1 MESNRLISTA
11 AKFISGMKYFP
22 YGIPDAGNFRSS
34 AAFPWF
40 FAAGISVRTAGPSYW
55 ENCLPALD

>member
-1 MESNRLISTA
+1 MESNRLIGTA

-22 YGIPDAGNFRSS
+22 YGIPNAGNFRSS
-34 AAFPWF
+34 AVFPWF